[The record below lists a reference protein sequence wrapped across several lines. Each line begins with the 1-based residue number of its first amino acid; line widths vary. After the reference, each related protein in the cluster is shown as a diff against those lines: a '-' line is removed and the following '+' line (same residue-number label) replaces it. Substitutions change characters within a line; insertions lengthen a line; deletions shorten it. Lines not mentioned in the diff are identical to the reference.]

1 MESVEFTGCDLAG
14 CLFDD
19 CDLRLASFGPG
30 HYRGG
35 DLRGNDLSALTGAAS
50 LKRAISDRAQTMQL
64 GEELAAELE
73 MTFGGDE
80 AVRP

>member
-30 HYRGG
+30 
-35 DLRGNDLSALTGAAS
+35 T
-50 LKRAISDRAQTMQL
+50 T
-64 GEELAAELE
+64 
-73 MTFGGDE
+73 E
-80 AVRP
+80 AVTCAATTCRH